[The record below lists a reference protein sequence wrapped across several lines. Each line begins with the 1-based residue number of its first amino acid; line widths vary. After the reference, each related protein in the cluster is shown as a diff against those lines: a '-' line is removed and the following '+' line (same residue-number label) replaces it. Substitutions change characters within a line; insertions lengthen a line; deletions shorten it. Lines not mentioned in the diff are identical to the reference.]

1 MTGVEWGMELESNL
15 DSGLESEWLG
25 LTELQ
30 EDGVDEPELEEPG
43 LDLELGDSRVGIGVG
58 VAEWAGP

>member
-1 MTGVEWGMELESNL
+1 MAGVEWGLEMESSL
-15 DSGLESEWLG
+15 DSGLESELLG

-43 LDLELGDSRVGIGVG
+43 LDLELEELGSGVG
-58 VAEWAGP
+58 G